1 MWKNKVR
8 LSPGETLEFKS
19 KHEKGNLG
27 QEEVELY
34 SVVDSEGTVNGSV
47 QYIDHMS
54 IKAPFH
60 NSLHLIQ
67 HDSMGRILVDERW
80 NP

>member
-1 MWKNKVR
+1 MWKNRVR
-8 LSPGETLEFKS
+8 LSPGEALEFKS

-34 SVVDSEGTVNGSV
+34 SVVDSEGKVIGSV
-47 QYIDHMS
+47 RYIDHMS

-60 NSLHLIQ
+60 RSLHLIQ
-67 HDSMGRILVDERW
+67 IDSMGKALVDERW
-80 NP
+80 NL